1 MVDVIRL
8 PEDVELIKFLKNISF
23 VGIILSLVFT
33 AISFFRYLNIT
44 PHVSALFL
52 ITTLSLLVRPT
63 DKMSEIPKYI
73 FVNLP
78 LLGGIMI
85 SVWSLINMFFRFYHI
100 SLNTNVSFILM
111 GLTLIIPYATF
122 LSHRFH
128 PTQLIS
134 FLILLINLE
143 PVLNY
148 VYKMLL
154 PTLPNLVSLSSFFTS
169 WIFILISSSIIFRWP
184 GRGFVSY
191 FTSESVSG
199 SLARRALLVNILI
212 IPLIGYL
219 GMSVNLVLSL
229 VVLISMTAL
238 LFWIN
243 IRFLYNSELDNFLI
257 REELRKHNV
266 NLRLHNENLTE
277 KIQDLEKTRQHYLE
291 NINYQDKFRGIAESL
306 G

>member
-8 PEDVELIKFLKNISF
+8 PEDVELTKFLKNISF

-44 PHVSALFL
+44 PLVSSLFL
-52 ITTLSLLVRPT
+52 ITALSLMVRPT
-63 DKMSEIPKYI
+63 DKMTNIPKYI

-85 SVWSLINMFFRFYHI
+85 FAWSLINIFFRFYNI
-100 SLNTNVSFILM
+100 SLNTNISFILM
-111 GLTLIIPYATF
+111 GLTLTIPYATF
-122 LSHRFH
+122 LYHRFH

-134 FLILLINLE
+134 FLIFLLNLE

-148 VYKMLL
+148 IYKMFL
-154 PTLPNLVSLSSFFTS
+154 PTIPNQVSLSSFFTS
-169 WIFILISSSIIFRWP
+169 WIFILISGSIIFRWP

-191 FTSESVSG
+191 FTSDSVSG
-199 SLARRALLVNILI
+199 SLARRTLLVNILI
-212 IPLIGYL
+212 IPFIGYL
-219 GMSVNLVLSL
+219 GLYTNFVLSL
-229 VVLISMTAL
+229 VVLISMIAV

-243 IRFLYNSELDNFLI
+243 TRYLYNSELDNFLI

-266 NLRLHNENLTE
+266 NLRLHNEDLTE
-277 KIQDLEKTRQHYLE
+277 KIQNLEKTKQHYLE
-291 NINYQDKFRGIAESL
+291 NLNYQDKFRDIAESL